1 VKYQNVTLKIDADLL
16 RKAKI
21 VAAEGG
27 TSLSALLTKKLAELA
42 GEEAEYE
49 AARRHAFRKLDRGWH
64 LGRGPSSRGGRS

>member
-1 VKYQNVTLKIDADLL
+1 LDADLL

-27 TSLSALLTKKLAELA
+27 TSLSALLTRKLAELT
-42 GEEAEYE
+42 GEDAEYE
-49 AARRHAFRKLDRGWH
+49 AARRQAFRKLDQGWH